1 MMSDMLHR
9 GQAWLADQLT
19 KHASRNIVYQRDEI
33 SVELTATIGMS
44 RYEQDDGEGVIT
56 RAQVRDYLIDTRS
69 LIQSAIG
76 TLPRRGDRI
85 LEQDGDTTF
94 VFETMSIGSDPPW
107 RYSDPFRVK
116 LRIHTKQVETIP

>member
-1 MMSDMLHR
+1 MADLLKK

-33 SVELTATIGMS
+33 SVELTATIGVS
-44 RYEQDDGEGVIT
+44 RYEQDDGEGVVT

-69 LIQSAIG
+69 LVQSAIG

-85 LEQDGDTTF
+85 IEVDGDTTF
-94 VFETMSIGSDPPW
+94 VFEAMSIGSDPPW

-116 LRIHTKQVETIP
+116 VRIHTKQVETIS

>member
-9 GQAWLADQLT
+9 GQAWLAEQLT

-85 LEQDGDTTF
+85 LEQNGDTTF

>member
-1 MMSDMLHR
+1 MSDMLHR
-9 GQAWLADQLT
+9 GQAWLAEQLT

-85 LEQDGDTTF
+85 IEQDGDTTF

>member
-56 RAQVRDYLIDTRS
+56 RAQVRDYLINTRS
-69 LIQSAIG
+69 LVQSAIG
-76 TLPRRGDRI
+76 ALPRRGDRI

>member
-9 GQAWLADQLT
+9 GQAWLAEQLT

-85 LEQDGDTTF
+85 IEQDGDTTF